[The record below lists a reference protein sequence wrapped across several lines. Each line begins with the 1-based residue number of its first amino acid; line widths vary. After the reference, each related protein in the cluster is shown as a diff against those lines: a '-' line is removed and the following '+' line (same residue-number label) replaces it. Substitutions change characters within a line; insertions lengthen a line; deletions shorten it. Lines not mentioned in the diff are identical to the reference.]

1 MVINLI
7 IDHDKVHQ
15 QIFINNKDKCVQ
27 IQIQKLKFV
36 TTVKHS
42 SFFFLLFFI
51 HYFFSLVYTH
61 QNNTICHDILF
72 HFFLLLSRFAI
83 LISYHIFIISCFFL
97 IFRFVYVTTTC
108 VFFLRYLDN
117 ASYL

>member
-27 IQIQKLKFV
+27 IQIQKLKFAI
-36 TTVKHS
+36 TVKH
-42 SFFFLLFFI
+42 FFLSFLLFFI
-51 HYFFSLVYTH
+51 YYFFLSRLYTH
-61 QNNTICHDILF
+61 QNNTTYHDILF
-72 HFFLLLSRFAI
+72 HFFCYYPCLPYLFP
-83 LISYHIFIISCFFL
+83 IIDLFHFFWV
-97 IFRFVYVTTTC
+97 FRFVYVTTTY